1 MNSLS
6 SRLQETKEE
15 INIKINEIINEK
27 NIPAC
32 LIEGIL
38 MGIVSDVREQKN
50 AELFEDIKKMRE
62 ELKEAKAAA
71 KKTTRTESEEIQEQD
86 APENPEE

>member
-6 SRLQETKEE
+6 SILQETKEE

-38 MGIVSDVREQKN
+38 MGIVSDVREQR
-50 AELFEDIKKMRE
+50 I
-62 ELKEAKAAA
+62 
-71 KKTTRTESEEIQEQD
+71 
-86 APENPEE
+86 

>member
-1 MNSLS
+1 
-6 SRLQETKEE
+6 
-15 INIKINEIINEK
+15 
-27 NIPAC
+27 
-32 LIEGIL
+32 

-62 ELKEAKAAA
+62 ELKEAKAAV

>member
-6 SRLQETKEE
+6 SILQETKEE

-62 ELKEAKAAA
+62 ELKEEKAEV

>member
-6 SRLQETKEE
+6 SILQETKEE

-50 AELFEDIKKMRE
+50 AELLEDIKKMRE

>member
-6 SRLQETKEE
+6 SILQETKEE

-71 KKTTRTESEEIQEQD
+71 KKTTRTESEEIPEQD
-86 APENPEE
+86 TQENPEE

>member
-6 SRLQETKEE
+6 SILQETKEE

>member
-1 MNSLS
+1 MISLS
-6 SRLQETKEE
+6 SILQETKEE

>member
-6 SRLQETKEE
+6 SILQETKEE

-62 ELKEAKAAA
+62 ELKEAKAAV

>member
-6 SRLQETKEE
+6 SILQETKEE

-71 KKTTRTESEEIQEQD
+71 KKTIRTESEEIQEQD

>member
-6 SRLQETKEE
+6 SILQETKEE

-62 ELKEAKAAA
+62 ELKEAKATA

>member
-6 SRLQETKEE
+6 SILQETKEE

-71 KKTTRTESEEIQEQD
+71 KKNNKD
-86 APENPEE
+86 